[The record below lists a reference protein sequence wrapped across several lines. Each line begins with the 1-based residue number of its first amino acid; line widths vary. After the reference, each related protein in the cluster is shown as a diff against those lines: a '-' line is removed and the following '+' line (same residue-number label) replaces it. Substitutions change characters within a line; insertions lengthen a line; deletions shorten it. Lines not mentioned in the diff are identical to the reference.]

1 MCDDMETET
10 RPANQTG
17 RTLLPVML
25 AGIWRNRGWVIAAMM
40 VGGAFGV
47 FRAVVTP
54 SQYRSNGKLFVRPG
68 VRENMQLDEAFAGG
82 GGSGARMSG
91 TREAIL
97 TEMQVLSS
105 PDLFDLVVE
114 DIGPDAVLA
123 PFEPPPAGPGG
134 VSWHAGLMHSF
145 QRWWFGSG
153 DVPDQGNKEERFR
166 AASALL
172 FRTVIIVPEAGT
184 SVITVYYVSSSPE
197 RARTVVDGVLEA
209 AQKKHQLTFEGMS
222 GVAKVEE
229 EAVANEKQACDAET
243 ALREFKRDKEVFDF
257 QSQQGALQSYL
268 SDLDLKIDTIDLD
281 TKRRVAEKGELEI
294 QLTKIQPERIA
305 PGSDS
310 FVVNPRFESLMQQ
323 LTHLQEAQLALENQY
338 NLTLVGPAYETRKG
352 NLAARIA
359 VVEAALQNERP
370 TIQLDGS
377 SESNPEYARVK
388 QRLADIEVE
397 LKGLES
403 QRTQVDTLRK
413 TQRKEFEQLEALA
426 PMFRQL
432 DLEAKQMRAK
442 ADRFAEHVF
451 NMRAVQRLE
460 KLNLSNI
467 QVMQSGSLEPDKIA
481 PRRTWLVTIGVFFG
495 AAFGLAMTALWALF
509 DSKVRIAADVKR
521 LGIPPHQTLLGRVD
535 TDASGPGSR
544 VPPTFADLRSDIAHF
559 WAALPYERGTKDGL
573 KIACLAC
580 GDAMAGRAAAAM
592 ALGLAIHGGERV
604 AHVTTSPSASWLAV
618 RLGLSPQRGW
628 SEVVAGK
635 ARAADVATAT
645 AIAGLDHFGIG
656 EWRGEGAP
664 VPGPAFLEFL
674 AELSRSYRFVI
685 IELPDLEIDPSGRS
699 VLGAIDGVQLVVRSA
714 RCRKGD
720 FRRAT
725 LAVAAS
731 GCRLLGCILQPETA
745 VEPKVAKIAS
755 S

>member
-1 MCDDMETET
+1 METET

-25 AGIWRNRGWVIAAMM
+25 AGIWRHRGWVIAAMM

-54 SQYRSNGKLFVRPG
+54 SQYRSSGKLFVRPG
-68 VRENMQLDEAFAGG
+68 VRENMQPDAAFAGG
-82 GGSGARMSG
+82 GSNASRMSG
-91 TREAIL
+91 SREAIL

-114 DIGPDAVLA
+114 DIGPDEILA

-134 VSWHAGLMHSF
+134 TSWHAGLMHSF

-153 DVPDQGNKEERFR
+153 EVPGQGDKEQRFR

-209 AQKKHQLTFEGMS
+209 AQKKHQITFEGMS
-222 GVAKVEE
+222 GVAKVEDE
-229 EAVANEKQACDAET
+229 LRTNEKLAVEAET
-243 ALREFKRDKEVFDF
+243 ALREFKRDKGIYDF
-257 QSQQGALQSYL
+257 HSQQGALQSYL
-268 SDLDLKIDTIDLD
+268 SDLDRQIDTIDLD
-281 TKRRVAEKGELEI
+281 TKRRLSEKQALD
-294 QLTKIQPERIA
+294 LMLPKIPPERIA

-310 FVVNPRFESLMQQ
+310 FVVNPDYEMFSQQ
-323 LTHLQEAQLALENQY
+323 LNHLRESDLALEYARNV
-338 NLTLVGPAYETRKG
+338 TISGPAYENRKRD
-352 NLAARIA
+352 LAGRIA
-359 VVEAALQNERP
+359 ILEARLETEKKQ
-370 TIQLDGS
+370 IKLDGS
-377 SESNPEYARVK
+377 IEKNPEYARVES
-388 QRLADIEVE
+388 RLADIEVE

-403 QRTQVDTLRK
+403 QRTQVDNLRK
-413 TQRKEFEQLEALA
+413 SQRKAFESLEALA
-426 PMFRQL
+426 PSFREL
-432 DLEAKQMRAK
+432 DLDAKQKRAT
-442 ADRFAEHVF
+442 ADRLAEHVF
-451 NMRAVQRLE
+451 NMKAVQRLE
-460 KLNLSNI
+460 QLNLSNI

-495 AAFGLAMTALWALF
+495 AAFGLAMTALWSLF

-521 LGIPPHQTLLGRVD
+521 LGIPPHQTLIGRVD
-535 TDASGPGSR
+535 SDAPGPGSR
-544 VPPTFADLRSDIAHF
+544 VPVAFADLRSDIAHF

-580 GDAMAGRAAAAM
+580 GDAMAGRATAAM

-618 RLGLSPQRGW
+618 RLGLSPRRGW

-635 ARAADVATAT
+635 ARAADVATPT
-645 AIAGLDHFGIG
+645 AVAGLDHFGIG

-674 AELSRSYRFVI
+674 AELSRSYRFVV

-720 FRRAT
+720 FRRAM

-731 GCRLLGCILQPETA
+731 GCRLLGCILQPETG
-745 VEPKVAKIAS
+745 VENKPAKVAS